1 MNIKLLI
8 SSLNLEKKN
17 YIEAMKAFSEI
28 SLELENF
35 FENVQV
41 NVDNKEIRNNR
52 LKLLS
57 LIRDVFLNFADFSS
71 YKNFAN
77 SKLIAIGSEM
87 ISGIIKVVSCSTIFF
102 FLISVK
108 FWS

>member
-1 MNIKLLI
+1 MCIRDRIKPEPKKELLELKEEI
-8 SSLNLEKKN
+8 DLYESYLKYSKKTQSLLEKKN
-17 YIEAMKAFSEI
+17 YIDAMKAFSEI

-57 LIRDVFLNFADFSS
+57 LIRDVFLNFADFS
-71 YKNFAN
+71 
-77 SKLIAIGSEM
+77 LIEAENE
-87 ISGIIKVVSCSTIFF
+87 
-102 FLISVK
+102 VK
-108 FWS
+108 

>member
-1 MNIKLLI
+1 MKPEPKKELLELKEEI
-8 SSLNLEKKN
+8 DLYKSYLKYSKKTQSLLEKKN

-57 LIRDVFLNFADFSS
+57 LIRDVFLNFADFS
-71 YKNFAN
+71 
-77 SKLIAIGSEM
+77 LIEAENE
-87 ISGIIKVVSCSTIFF
+87 
-102 FLISVK
+102 VK
-108 FWS
+108 